1 MNVADLAEKLASEHE
16 LPKNRAKQLV
26 EHVFAAMA
34 EAAANG
40 EEVSIPGFGKFRVNS
55 REARQGRNPATGATI
70 QIAASKKLAFAPAK
84 QIKDR
89 LNVGGGKAAPKAA
102 GKAPARGKKAS

>member
-34 EAAANG
+34 EAAVNG

-89 LNVGGGKAAPKAA
+89 LNAGGEKAAPKAA
-102 GKAPARGKKAS
+102 GKAPARKKAS